1 MMKRYAVGIFELLIV
16 IILVIIIY
24 FTCFHSQYG
33 RKHPFADNSKINSQ
47 QELIDTK
54 LQEIENTK
62 ALKKQIGKNLY
73 EGNE

>member
-1 MMKRYAVGIFELLIV
+1 MKKHAVGIFELLIV

>member
-1 MMKRYAVGIFELLIV
+1 MKKHAVGIFELLIV

-54 LQEIENTK
+54 LQEIEDTK

>member
-33 RKHPFADNSKINSQ
+33 RKNPFADNSGINSQ
-47 QELIDTK
+47 QEIMDMK
-54 LQEIENTK
+54 IQEIENTK
-62 ALKKQIGKNLY
+62 ALKKQIEKNLY

>member
-1 MMKRYAVGIFELLIV
+1 MKRHAVGILELLIV
-16 IILVIIIY
+16 IILAVMIY